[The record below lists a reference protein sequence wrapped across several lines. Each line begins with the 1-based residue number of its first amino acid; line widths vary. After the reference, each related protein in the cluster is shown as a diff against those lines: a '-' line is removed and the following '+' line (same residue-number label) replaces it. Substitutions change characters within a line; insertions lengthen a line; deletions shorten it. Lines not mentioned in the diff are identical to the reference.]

1 MFKTMIVAGV
11 SALALLMGY
20 QAYSGWT
27 THNATDARLM
37 ELQSQIETLK
47 AAEESRVAELSSQLD
62 GVQTR
67 IGMTATE
74 IEDAKKAAAAARKE
88 QQRAELALRQSLDE
102 NAKKMDTLRE
112 QSAAGLAAGLQ
123 EVRQETTTQ
132 FTKVDGQV
140 STVKGDL
147 EVTRNDLAASRREI
161 GDVRDSLGRQIAH
174 NAEELSILKRRGERD
189 YFEFDI
195 RKAKDMSRVAG
206 IRIQLTKADPKA
218 RKYDVTLQVDDAK
231 LQKKGQ
237 LLNEP
242 IQLSVGKDRVRYE
255 LVVNAIDKDRIRGYI
270 STPKDS
276 VGSNSVAFQ
285 D

>member
-11 SALALLMGY
+11 TALALLTGY

-37 ELQSQIETLK
+37 ELQNQIESLK
-47 AAEESRVAELSSQLD
+47 AAEESRLAELATQLD

-74 IEDAKKAAAAARKE
+74 IADAQKAAVAARKE
-88 QQRAELALRQSLDE
+88 QQKAELALRQSLDE
-102 NAKKMDTLRE
+102 NSKKMESIRE
-112 QSAAGLAAGLQ
+112 QQAAGLAAGLQ
-123 EVRQETTTQ
+123 EVRQETTSQ
-132 FTKVDGQV
+132 FTQVNGQV

-147 EVTRNDLAASRREI
+147 DVTKADLAASRREI
-161 GDVRDSLGRQIAH
+161 GDVRDTLGRQIAH
-174 NAEELSILKRRGERD
+174 NAEELSVLKRRGERD
-189 YFEFDI
+189 YYEFDI
-195 RKAKDMSRVAG
+195 KKAKDMSRVAG

-218 RKYDVTLQVDDAK
+218 RKYDLALQVDDAK

-237 LLNEP
+237 LVNEP
-242 IQLSVGKDRVRYE
+242 INLSVGKDRIRYE

>member
-11 SALALLMGY
+11 TALALLTGY

-37 ELQSQIETLK
+37 ELQNQIESLK
-47 AAEESRVAELSSQLD
+47 AAEESRLAELATQLD

-74 IEDAKKAAAAARKE
+74 IADAQKAAVAARKE
-88 QQRAELALRQSLDE
+88 QQKAELALRQSLDE
-102 NAKKMDTLRE
+102 NSKKMESIRE
-112 QSAAGLAAGLQ
+112 QQAAGLAAGLQ
-123 EVRQETTTQ
+123 EVRQETTSQ
-132 FTKVDGQV
+132 FTQVNGQV

-147 EVTRNDLAASRREI
+147 DVTKADLAASRREI
-161 GDVRDSLGRQIAH
+161 GDVRDTLGRQIAH
-174 NAEELSILKRRGERD
+174 NAEELSVLKRRGERD
-189 YFEFDI
+189 YYEFDI
-195 RKAKDMSRVAG
+195 KKAKDMSRVAG

-218 RKYDVTLQVDDAK
+218 RKYDLALQVDDAK

-237 LLNEP
+237 LVNEP
-242 IQLSVGKDRVRYE
+242 INLSVGKDRIRYE

-270 STPKDS
+270 STPKDTVTDKS
-276 VGSNSVAFQ
+276 LALQ